1 MILIVST
8 KFDPHVDFVI
18 DEIRRRRLSFARFN
32 TEDFPTKA
40 SMAITYAE
48 GLDRANSFLNVP
60 ANPTIKLEDVRSVW
74 YRRPEVPEV
83 DARITSDAVRG
94 FAEAE
99 AQSALDG
106 LWEIVDGLWINRPA
120 AIRRTRKMAQLVAAH
135 ELGFNI
141 PRTLVTNDP
150 AKVLEF
156 FKQCEGNVV
165 CKTLREG
172 VINYPGHSTALYTHR
187 FSPDD
192 LNLIDSVSL
201 APCIFQEYIPK
212 SFELRIT
219 VVGTKVMAAAI
230 DSQSSPQ
237 TKDDWRRYD
246 FANVPHSVHQMPN
259 DVEKRCRRIVA
270 RFGLVFGAIDMIV
283 SPDGQYIFL
292 EINPNGQWA
301 WIESVTGLPI
311 CASLVDALSADT

>member
-8 KFDPHVDFVI
+8 QFDPHVDFVI

-32 TEDFPTKA
+32 TEDFPTEA
-40 SMAITYAE
+40 SVAVEYNAGIDLRESYIII
-48 GLDRANSFLNVP
+48 P
-60 ANPTIKLEDVRSVW
+60 ANPTIRLDAVRSVW

-106 LWEIVDGLWINRPA
+106 LWEIIDGLWINRPA
-120 AIRRTRKMAQLVAAH
+120 AIRRTRKLAQLVVAH

-141 PRTLVTNDP
+141 PRTLVTNEP
-150 AKVLEF
+150 ARVLDF
-156 FKQCEGNVV
+156 FAACQGNVV

-172 VINYPGHSTALYTHR
+172 TINYPGHSTAIYTHR
-187 FSPDD
+187 CSPED
-192 LNLIDSVSL
+192 LELLESVSL
-201 APCIFQEYIPK
+201 APSIFQEYVPK

-219 VVGTKVMAAAI
+219 VVGRRVMAAAI
-230 DSQSSPQ
+230 DSQLSPL
-237 TKDDWRRYD
+237 TRDDWRRYD
-246 FANVPHSVHQMPN
+246 FANVPHSVHQMPD
-259 DVEKRCRRIVA
+259 DVEEKCRSIVA

-283 SPDGQYIFL
+283 TPEGEYIFL
-292 EINPNGQWA
+292 EVNPNGQWA
-301 WIESVTGLPI
+301 WIEGLTGLPI
-311 CASLVDALSADT
+311 CSALVDLLAADT